1 MPLRILLA
9 DESTTIKKA
18 FSLAL
23 SDLGAEI
30 KSVPSGLDVMTVA
43 IDFRPQLIFAD
54 VLLTK
59 KSGYEVCRE
68 ITASIE
74 TKHIPVILMWSSFM
88 EFNSTLATQAGYA
101 DKLEK
106 PFDTAALR
114 KLVTKFY
121 KETETHPLKGLL
133 DFPAIP
139 EFAEDNSSDEQYQ
152 QVQLQN
158 NNTFENN
165 QSFNSNSIMNRPGYG
180 GNKNADTT
188 IHIET
193 ESHGDFEEVV
203 LVQSNA
209 KRTEDQYKISNQI
222 KSYLES
228 SPAALN
234 KIEKHVQDEVTHQL
248 NRQNSHQMS
257 QPSQILAPRPTYNN
271 NLTSNSPVNRF
282 DESLVRE
289 EVRVMTE
296 KICWQIIPD
305 MAEKIIRAEI
315 EKLLKNIEKSI

>member
-18 FSLAL
+18 FQLAL

-74 TKHIPVILMWSSFM
+74 TKHIPVILMWSNFM

-114 KLVTKFY
+114 KLVTKYY

-133 DFPAIP
+133 DFPNIP
-139 EFAEDNSSDEQYQ
+139 EFTEDNTIDDQYE

-158 NNTFENN
+158 TSFENN
-165 QSFNSNSIMNRPGYG
+165 QSFAPNSIMNKPGYG
-180 GNKNADTT
+180 GNKNTDTT

-209 KRTEDQYKISNQI
+209 KRSEDQYKISSQI
-222 KSYLES
+222 KNYLES

-234 KIEKHVQDEVTHQL
+234 KIEKHVQDEVAHQL

-257 QPSQILAPRPTYNN
+257 QPSQTLAPRQYAPA
-271 NLTSNSPVNRF
+271 NRF
-282 DESLVRE
+282 DENLVRE
-289 EVRVMTE
+289 EVRAMTE

>member
-74 TKHIPVILMWSSFM
+74 TKHIPVILMWSNFM
-88 EFNSTLATQAGYA
+88 EFNTSLATQAGYA

-114 KLVTKFY
+114 KLVTKYY
-121 KETETHPLKGLL
+121 KETESHPLKGLL
-133 DFPAIP
+133 DFPALP
-139 EFAEDNSSDEQYQ
+139 EFTEDHSSDEEYQ
-152 QVQLQN
+152 HVQLQGHPPFN
-158 NNTFENN
+158 NE
-165 QSFNSNSIMNRPGYG
+165 QSFASNGYSE
-180 GNKNADTT
+180 NKPSNTA

-209 KRTEDQYKISNQI
+209 KRSEDQYKISSQI
-222 KSYLES
+222 KNYLEN

-234 KIEKHVQDEVTHQL
+234 KIEKHVHNEVNHQID
-248 NRQNSHQMS
+248 RQNSHQMS
-257 QPSQILAPRPTYNN
+257 QPMHI
-271 NLTSNSPVNRF
+271 NRF

-305 MAEKIIRAEI
+305 MAEKIIRAEN

>member
-18 FSLAL
+18 FQLAL

-43 IDFRPQLIFAD
+43 LDFRPQLIFAD

-68 ITASIE
+68 ITASID
-74 TKHIPVILMWSSFM
+74 TKHIPVILMWSNFM
-88 EFNSTLATQAGYA
+88 EFNLTLATQGGYA

-106 PFDTAALR
+106 PFDSAALR

-121 KETETHPLKGLL
+121 KETESHPLNGLL
-133 DFPAIP
+133 DFPTIP
-139 EFAEDNSSDEQYQ
+139 EFAEDVSMDDQYQ
-152 QVQLQN
+152 HVQLQN
-158 NNTFENN
+158 KNTFNDD
-165 QSFNSNSIMNRPGYG
+165 
-180 GNKNADTT
+180 ADFSAPSSSQHSK

-203 LVQSNA
+203 LVQSSA
-209 KRTEDQYKISNQI
+209 ERSQDQYKISSQI
-222 KSYLES
+222 KNYLDN

-234 KIEKHVQDEVTHQL
+234 KIEKHVHNEVNQQL
-248 NRQNSHQMS
+248 SRQNNHRMS
-257 QPSQILAPRPTYNN
+257 QPGS
-271 NLTSNSPVNRF
+271 NRF
-282 DESLVRE
+282 DENLVRE
-289 EVRVMTE
+289 EVRALTE

-305 MAEKIIRAEI
+305 IAEKIIRAEI

>member
-74 TKHIPVILMWSSFM
+74 TKHIPVILMWSNFM
-88 EFNSTLATQAGYA
+88 EFNTTLATQAGYA

-114 KLVTKFY
+114 KLVTKYY
-121 KETETHPLKGLL
+121 KETDSHPLKGLL
-133 DFPAIP
+133 DFPVIP
-139 EFAEDNSSDEQYQ
+139 EFAEDLALDEEYQ
-152 QVQLQN
+152 HVQLQN
-158 NNTFENN
+158 NQTLNNAQPFSSSPQMDRAVYGENN
-165 QSFNSNSIMNRPGYG
+165 
-180 GNKNADTT
+180 NASST

-203 LVQSNA
+203 LVQSSA
-209 KRTEDQYKISNQI
+209 KRSEDQYKISNQI
-222 KSYLES
+222 KNYLEN

-234 KIEKHVQDEVTHQL
+234 KIEKHVQQEVSHQL

-257 QPSQILAPRPTYNN
+257 QPSPL
-271 NLTSNSPVNRF
+271 NRF
-282 DESLVRE
+282 DENLVRE

>member
-18 FSLAL
+18 FQLAL

-43 IDFRPQLIFAD
+43 IDFEPHIIFAD

-68 ITASIE
+68 ITTAPM
-74 TKHIPVILMWSSFM
+74 TKNIPVVLMWSNFM
-88 EFNSTLATQAGYA
+88 VFNTALAQQAGYSER
-101 DKLEK
+101 LEK
-106 PFDTAALR
+106 PFDTTTLR
-114 KLVTKFY
+114 QIVTKYY
-121 KETETHPLKGLL
+121 KATETHPLKDIL
-133 DFPAIP
+133 DFPNIP
-139 EFAEDNSSDEQYQ
+139 EFAEEFTPVKLNVTNDSYPLDDSPTEVD
-152 QVQLQN
+152 
-158 NNTFENN
+158 
-165 QSFNSNSIMNRPGYG
+165 SKNR
-180 GNKNADTT
+180 

-209 KRTEDQYKISNQI
+209 QRSKEQSKISHQI
-222 KSYLES
+222 KNYLEN
-228 SPAALN
+228 SPSALN
-234 KIEKHVQDEVTHQL
+234 KIEKHVQNEMTSSKL
-248 NRQNSHQMS
+248 S
-257 QPSQILAPRPTYNN
+257 Q
-271 NLTSNSPVNRF
+271 RF
-282 DESLVRE
+282 DDNLIRE

-305 MAEKIIRAEI
+305 MAEKLIRAEL
-315 EKLLKNIEKSI
+315 EKLMKSIEKSI

>member
-18 FSLAL
+18 FGLAL

-74 TKHIPVILMWSSFM
+74 TKHIPVILMWSNFM
-88 EFNSTLATQAGYA
+88 EFNTTLATQAGYS

-106 PFDTAALR
+106 PFDTVALR
-114 KLVTKFY
+114 KLVTKYY
-121 KETETHPLKGLL
+121 KETGSHPLKGLL
-133 DFPAIP
+133 DFPALP
-139 EFAEDNSSDEQYQ
+139 KFTEEPYHDEEYQ
-152 QVQLQN
+152 QVQLRN
-158 NNTFENN
+158 DNADEDDDLGFTSNSPMN
-165 QSFNSNSIMNRPGYG
+165 QSGYG
-180 GNKNADTT
+180 GNRNNETV

-203 LVQSNA
+203 LVQSNI
-209 KRTEDQYKISNQI
+209 KRSDGQYKITNQI
-222 KSYLES
+222 KNYLEN

-234 KIEKHVQDEVTHQL
+234 KIEKHLQDEVNHQL

-257 QPSQILAPRPTYNN
+257 QPSPPTAG
-271 NLTSNSPVNRF
+271 VNRF
-282 DESLVRE
+282 DENLVRE
-289 EVRVMTE
+289 EVRIMAE

-305 MAEKIIRAEI
+305 IAEKIIKAEI

>member
-18 FSLAL
+18 FQLAL

-74 TKHIPVILMWSSFM
+74 TKHIPVILMWSNFM

-114 KLVTKFY
+114 KLVTKYY

-139 EFAEDNSSDEQYQ
+139 EFTEDNTIDDQYE

-158 NNTFENN
+158 TSFENN
-165 QSFNSNSIMNRPGYG
+165 QSFAPNSIMNKPGYG
-180 GNKNADTT
+180 GNKNTDTT

-209 KRTEDQYKISNQI
+209 KRSEDQYKISSQI
-222 KSYLES
+222 KNYLES

-234 KIEKHVQDEVTHQL
+234 KIEKHVQDEVAHQL

-257 QPSQILAPRPTYNN
+257 QPSQTSAPRQNA
-271 NLTSNSPVNRF
+271 PVNRF
-282 DESLVRE
+282 DENLVRE
-289 EVRVMTE
+289 EVRAMTE

>member
-18 FSLAL
+18 FQLAL

-30 KSVPSGLDVMTVA
+30 KSVPSGLDVMSVA
-43 IDFRPQLIFAD
+43 ITFRPQIIFAD

-74 TKHIPVILMWSSFM
+74 TKHIPVILMWSNFM
-88 EFNSTLATQAGYA
+88 EFNSNLATQAGYA

-106 PFDTAALR
+106 PFDTATLR
-114 KLVTKFY
+114 KIVTRFY
-121 KETETHPLKGLL
+121 KETETHPLKDLL
-133 DFPAIP
+133 DFPTLP
-139 EFAEDNSSDEQYQ
+139 DFTEDSVGDDQYQ

-158 NNTFENN
+158 HH
-165 QSFNSNSIMNRPGYG
+165 QLQKHSINEPVISE
-180 GNKNADTT
+180 NKNTNRT

-193 ESHGDFEEVV
+193 ESHGDFEEVI
-203 LVQSNA
+203 LVQSHQQRSEQQE
-209 KRTEDQYKISNQI
+209 KMSSQI
-222 KSYLES
+222 KSYLEN
-228 SPAALN
+228 SPSALN
-234 KIEKHVQDEVTHQL
+234 KIEKHVQSEVVQQL
-248 NRQNSHQMS
+248 NRQNLHQMS
-257 QPSQILAPRPTYNN
+257 QPSLATHSV
-271 NLTSNSPVNRF
+271 TNRF
-282 DESLVRE
+282 DENLIRE

-305 MAEKIIRAEI
+305 MAEKIIKTEI

>member
-18 FSLAL
+18 FQLAL

-43 IDFRPQLIFAD
+43 LDFRPQLIFAD

-59 KSGYEVCRE
+59 KSGYEVCQE

-74 TKHIPVILMWSSFM
+74 TKHIPVILMWSNFM
-88 EFNSTLATQAGYA
+88 EFNSGLATQGGYA

-106 PFDTAALR
+106 PFDSAALR

-121 KETETHPLKGLL
+121 KETESHPLNGLL
-133 DFPAIP
+133 DFPTIP
-139 EFAEDNSSDEQYQ
+139 EFAEDASLDDQYEH
-152 QVQLQN
+152 VQLQDFAAPASN
-158 NNTFENN
+158 NR
-165 QSFNSNSIMNRPGYG
+165 S
-180 GNKNADTT
+180 K

-203 LVQSNA
+203 LVQSSA
-209 KRTEDQYKISNQI
+209 ERSQDQYKISSQI
-222 KSYLES
+222 KSYLDS

-234 KIEKHVQDEVTHQL
+234 KIEKHVNDEVSQQL
-248 NRQNSHQMS
+248 SRQSNHRMS
-257 QPSQILAPRPTYNN
+257 QPG
-271 NLTSNSPVNRF
+271 SNRV
-282 DESLVRE
+282 DENLVRE
-289 EVRVMTE
+289 EVRALTE
-296 KICWQIIPD
+296 KICFQIIPD
-305 MAEKIIRAEI
+305 IAEKIIRSEI
-315 EKLLKNIEKSI
+315 EKLFKNIEKSI

>member
-1 MPLRILLA
+1 
-9 DESTTIKKA
+9 
-18 FSLAL
+18 
-23 SDLGAEI
+23 
-30 KSVPSGLDVMTVA
+30 
-43 IDFRPQLIFAD
+43 
-54 VLLTK
+54 
-59 KSGYEVCRE
+59 
-68 ITASIE
+68 
-74 TKHIPVILMWSSFM
+74 M
-88 EFNSTLATQAGYA
+88 EFNTTLATQAGYS

-114 KLVTKFY
+114 KLVTKYY
-121 KETETHPLKGLL
+121 KETESHPLKGLL
-133 DFPAIP
+133 DFPSIP
-139 EFAEDNSSDEQYQ
+139 EFADDNSVDEQYE

-165 QSFNSNSIMNRPGYG
+165 QSFSSNSMMNKPGYG
-180 GNKNADTT
+180 GNKNTDTT

-209 KRTEDQYKISNQI
+209 KRSEDQYKISSQI
-222 KSYLES
+222 KNYLES

-257 QPSQILAPRPTYNN
+257 QPSQTLAPRPTYNN
-271 NLTSNSPVNRF
+271 NPSTTSPSQAAGVNRY
-282 DESLVRE
+282 DENLVRE